1 MLNVVKIQFILVL
14 VGAAIAYF
22 NQGGGAIIPALYGG
36 MVAVVNTMLL
46 GRRMAKATERAATDP
61 RGGVYS
67 MYISAV
73 VRFVFV
79 LVALGVGVGL
89 IFGSEAAIPLL
100 GTFIVTQ
107 LGYMFVVAAQRAGA
121 GKSG

>member
-1 MLNVVKIQFILVL
+1 MLNVVKIQVILVL

-22 NQGGGAIIPALYGG
+22 NQGESAIIPALYGG
-36 MVAVVNTMLL
+36 MVAVVNTLML
-46 GRRMAKATERAATDP
+46 GRRMVKARERAATDP
-61 RGGVYS
+61 QGGVYS

-79 LVALGVGVGL
+79 LVALGVGVGF
-89 IFGSEAAIPLL
+89 IFGSAAAIPLL

-121 GKSG
+121 GKQG

>member
-14 VGAAIAYF
+14 VGVAIAYF
-22 NQGGGAIIPALYGG
+22 NQGETAMIPALYGG
-36 MVAVVNTMLL
+36 MVAVINTLLL
-46 GRRMAKATERAATDP
+46 GRRMVKATERAATDP
-61 RGGVYS
+61 QGGVYS

-89 IFGSEAAIPLL
+89 LKLSAVPLL
-100 GTFIVTQ
+100 GTFVVTQ

-121 GKSG
+121 GKHG